1 MVSSCNHQHN
11 AALEST
17 IDIVPCTDIVESI
30 TSHASEKIEI
40 GGSCNGHRPEC
51 AQSSTVAAAMHGCI
65 SLEKREIGGCC
76 KSYMKECCGKHGH
89 LGAAFGGGLS
99 EIITE

>member
-1 MVSSCNHQHN
+1 MQHLR
-11 AALEST
+11 APLILCHALTMWNQSL
-17 IDIVPCTDIVESI
+17 
-30 TSHASEKIEI
+30 AMLLRREI

-51 AQSSTVAAAMHGCI
+51 VESSAAAMHGCL

-99 EIITE
+99 EIITNKATLRR